1 MGLAEVCE
9 MCGKKMSL
17 FTVVKWM
24 VPDIN
29 GKKHT
34 VCADCMNKVK
44 AAGKHFKFDE
54 ESQKLIMVDQA
65 DREVRKKCDACG
77 FVFCYDPSDVA
88 KNKANS
94 RNSALS
100 ALAGL
105 SAAVDGM
112 YTTSAV
118 HTANSDRANANI
130 VDFNKCPK
138 CGSRV
143 LRVLSKEEFQEETQK
158 NQSSVPATS
167 AADELKK
174 FKDLL
179 DSGVITQAEFDAKK
193 KQLLGL

>member
-65 DREVRKKCDACG
+65 DREVRKKCDAG
-77 FVFCYDPSDVA
+77 
-88 KNKANS
+88 
-94 RNSALS
+94 
-100 ALAGL
+100 
-105 SAAVDGM
+105 
-112 YTTSAV
+112 
-118 HTANSDRANANI
+118 
-130 VDFNKCPK
+130 
-138 CGSRV
+138 
-143 LRVLSKEEFQEETQK
+143 
-158 NQSSVPATS
+158 
-167 AADELKK
+167 
-174 FKDLL
+174 
-179 DSGVITQAEFDAKK
+179 
-193 KQLLGL
+193 